1 MALGVVG
8 QTEHPMSAI
17 EDKVRRRLAPFVVEG
32 KIASPQFSA
41 TNSRLTVNVRLKSPR
56 ERARDVES
64 ALMAA
69 VRDLGADA
77 HLVITGA

>member
-1 MALGVVG
+1 
-8 QTEHPMSAI
+8 MSAI

-32 KIASPQFSA
+32 KIGSPQFSA
-41 TNSRLTVNVRLKSPR
+41 ANQGLTVNVRLKATR
-56 ERARDVES
+56 ERARDVEN

-69 VRDLGADA
+69 VQDLGPDA

>member
-1 MALGVVG
+1 
-8 QTEHPMSAI
+8 MSII

-32 KIASPQFSA
+32 KIGSPQFSA
-41 TNSRLTVNVRLKSPR
+41 ADATRVTVNVQLRPPR

-64 ALMAA
+64 ALLAA
-69 VRDLGADA
+69 VQDLGADA

>member
-1 MALGVVG
+1 
-8 QTEHPMSAI
+8 MSAI

-32 KIASPQFSA
+32 KIGSPQFSA
-41 TNSRLTVNVRLKSPR
+41 ANARLTVNVQLKSPR

-69 VRDLGADA
+69 VQDLGADA
-77 HLVITGA
+77 QLVITGA